1 MSEEQELRKATN
13 DVETAIKERLLH
25 RKMTQTELANLLGT
39 SPQWINRAV
48 KGQNTPKVI
57 EIRKKIYRVL
67 DM

>member
-13 DVETAIKERLLH
+13 DVETAIKERLLR

-48 KGQNTPKVI
+48 KGQNTPKAI